1 MRGNL
6 RECRLLRTFFISEEN
21 MKCIECANRRWFGD
35 YGLHYCNFTKK
46 VVERDGECHINN
58 KEVTTEKLEERGV
71 LNGQKNKTW

>member
-46 VVERDGECHINN
+46 IVECDSECHINN
-58 KEVTTEKLEERGV
+58 KEETTDDN
-71 LNGQKNKTW
+71 LNQKNFSKK